1 MEVFIRNTME
11 TQIQQAIANLKIE
24 ALNEMQLASIE
35 VNKGNEDCILLSPTG
50 SGKTLAFLL
59 PLLESLSADEN
70 EVQALIVT
78 PTRELTIQIEEVFRS
93 LGTSFKVNSTYGG
106 HSIKVEENNFSQA
119 PAVLVGTPGRICD
132 HVNRGNLDLSKV
144 KTLILDEFD
153 KSLEMGF
160 QEEMGYIVEQLKS
173 LQKRMLISAT
183 DLKEIP
189 AFTGVIDP
197 IKLNFLT
204 DKSEGL
210 TLKMVISEDKDKLQ
224 TLFDLLCQ
232 NTNEATIIFCNHRET
247 VERISEFLTD
257 MGVVN
262 TFFHGGLDQTE
273 RERTMIKFRNGSSNY
288 LVTTDLAARGLDIP
302 EIKYII
308 HYHLPP
314 KEDGFIHR
322 NGRTAR
328 MSATGTSYLLMSRG
342 EELPDYIHVKPEI
355 EKLKDDNAQPKKPEW
370 ETLYLSGGKKDKIN
384 KIDIVGFLS
393 KKGNLEKFDLGLI
406 IVQDYSSYAAVKRN
420 KINNLMDSIRGEKV
434 KGKKLK
440 IEIAQ

>member
-1 MEVFIRNTME
+1 
-11 TQIQQAIANLKIE
+11 
-24 ALNEMQLASIE
+24 MQLASIE
-35 VNKGNEDCILLSPTG
+35 VNRGKEDCVLLSPTG
-50 SGKTLAFLL
+50 SGKTLAFLI
-59 PLLESLSADEN
+59 PLLNHLDSSAEH
-70 EVQALIVT
+70 VQALIVT
-78 PTRELTIQIEEVFRS
+78 PSRELAIQIEEVFRS

-106 HSIKVEENNFSQA
+106 HSIKVEENNFTQA

-132 HVNRGNLDLSKV
+132 HVNRGNLDLSFV

-160 QEEMGYIVEQLKS
+160 QEEMGYIVGQLNS

-183 DLKEIP
+183 EMKEIP
-189 AFTGVIDP
+189 AFTGVINP
-197 IKLNFLT
+197 VQLNFLS

-210 TLKMVISEDKDKLQ
+210 TLKLVMSDDKDKLQ

-232 NTNEATIIFCNHRET
+232 NTNESTIVFCNHRDT
-247 VERISEFLTD
+247 VERISEYLTE
-257 MGVVN
+257 MGVIN

-288 LVTTDLAARGLDIP
+288 LITTDLAARGLDIP

-308 HYHLPP
+308 HYHMPP

-328 MSATGTSYLLMSRG
+328 MSATGTSFLLMSK
-342 EELPDYIHVKPEI
+342 EEEMPDYIKTRPEMV
-355 EKLKDDNAQPKKPEW
+355 KLKDDNSMPKRPEW
-370 ETLYLSGGKKDKIN
+370 VTLYLSGGKKDKIN

-406 IVQDYSSYAAVKRN
+406 IVQDFSSYASVKRHKVVQLLQDIQN
-420 KINNLMDSIRGEKV
+420 EKV

>member
-1 MEVFIRNTME
+1 MENH
-11 TQIQQAIANLKIE
+11 IQKVLSNLKID

-35 VNKGNEDCILLSPTG
+35 VNRGKEDCVLLSPTG
-50 SGKTLAFLL
+50 SGKTLAFLI
-59 PLLESLSADEN
+59 PLLNHLDSSAEH
-70 EVQALIVT
+70 VQALIVT
-78 PTRELTIQIEEVFRS
+78 PSRELAIQIEEVFRS

-106 HSIKVEENNFSQA
+106 HSIKVEENNFTQA

-132 HVNRGNLDLSKV
+132 HVNRGNLDLSFV

-160 QEEMGYIVEQLKS
+160 QEEMGYIVGQLNS

-183 DLKEIP
+183 EMKEIP
-189 AFTGVIDP
+189 AFTGVINP
-197 IKLNFLT
+197 VQLNFLS

-210 TLKMVISEDKDKLQ
+210 TLKLVMSDDKDKLQ

-232 NTNEATIIFCNHRET
+232 NTNESTIVFCNHRDT
-247 VERISEFLTD
+247 VERISEYLTE
-257 MGVVN
+257 MGVIN

-288 LVTTDLAARGLDIP
+288 LITTDLAARGLDIP

-308 HYHLPP
+308 HYHMPP

-328 MSATGTSYLLMSRG
+328 MSATGTSFLLMSK
-342 EELPDYIHVKPEI
+342 EEEMPDYIKTRPEKV
-355 EKLKDDNAQPKKPEW
+355 KLKDDNSMPKKPEW
-370 ETLYLSGGKKDKIN
+370 VTLYLSGGKKDKIN

-406 IVQDYSSYAAVKRN
+406 IVQDFSSYASVKRHKVGQLLQDIQN
-420 KINNLMDSIRGEKV
+420 EKV

>member
-1 MEVFIRNTME
+1 MEN
-11 TQIQQAIANLKIE
+11 QIQKAISNLKIE
-24 ALNEMQLASIE
+24 TLNEMQIASIE
-35 VNKGNEDCILLSPTG
+35 ANKGQEDCVLLSPTG

-59 PLLESLSADEN
+59 PLLGHLNANLDY
-70 EVQALIVT
+70 VQALIVT
-78 PTRELTIQIEEVFRS
+78 PSRELAIQIEEVFRS

-106 HSIKVEENNFSQA
+106 HSIKVEENNFTQA

-160 QEEMGYIVEQLKS
+160 QEEMGYIVGQLNS

-183 DLKEIP
+183 EMKEIP
-189 AFTGVIDP
+189 SFTGIIDP
-197 IKLNFLT
+197 IQLNFLSG
-204 DKSEGL
+204 KSEGL
-210 TLKMVISEDKDKLQ
+210 TLKLVMSEDKDKLQ

-232 NTNEATIIFCNHRET
+232 NSNESTIVFCNHRDT
-247 VERISEFLTD
+247 VERISDFLTE

-288 LVTTDLAARGLDIP
+288 LITTDLAARGLDIP

-308 HYHLPP
+308 HYHMPP

-328 MSATGTSYLLMSRG
+328 MSATGTSFLLMSRD
-342 EELPDYIHVKPEI
+342 EDMPDYIKKRPETV
-355 EKLKDDNAQPKKPEW
+355 KLKDDNSMPKKPEW
-370 ETLYLSGGKKDKIN
+370 VTLYLSGGKKDKIN

-406 IVQDYSSYAAVKRN
+406 IVQDFSSYASVKRN
-420 KINNLMDSIRGEKV
+420 KVSQLLQDIQNEKV

>member
-1 MEVFIRNTME
+1 MEN
-11 TQIQQAIANLKIE
+11 QIQKAISNLKIE
-24 ALNEMQLASIE
+24 TLNEMQIASIE
-35 VNKGNEDCILLSPTG
+35 ANKGQEDCVLLSPTG

-59 PLLESLSADEN
+59 PLLGHLNANLDY
-70 EVQALIVT
+70 VQALIVT
-78 PTRELTIQIEEVFRS
+78 PSRELAIQIEEVFRS

-106 HSIKVEENNFSQA
+106 HSIKVEENNFTQA
-119 PAVLVGTPGRICD
+119 PALLVGTPGRICD

-160 QEEMGYIVEQLKS
+160 QEEMGYIVGQLNS

-183 DLKEIP
+183 EMKEIP
-189 AFTGVIDP
+189 SFTGIIDP
-197 IKLNFLT
+197 IQLNFLSG
-204 DKSEGL
+204 KSEGL
-210 TLKMVISEDKDKLQ
+210 TLKLVMSEDKDKLQ

-232 NTNEATIIFCNHRET
+232 NSNESTIVFCNHRDT
-247 VERISEFLTD
+247 VERISDFLTE

-288 LVTTDLAARGLDIP
+288 LITTDLAARGLDIP

-308 HYHLPP
+308 HYHMPP

-328 MSATGTSYLLMSRG
+328 MSATGTSFLLMSRD
-342 EELPDYIHVKPEI
+342 EDMPDYIKKRPETV
-355 EKLKDDNAQPKKPEW
+355 KLKDDNSMPKKPEW
-370 ETLYLSGGKKDKIN
+370 VTLYLSGGKKDKIN

-406 IVQDYSSYAAVKRN
+406 IVQDFSSYASVKRN
-420 KINNLMDSIRGEKV
+420 KVSQLLQDIQNEKV

>member
-1 MEVFIRNTME
+1 MEN
-11 TQIQQAIANLKIE
+11 QIQKAISNLKIE
-24 ALNEMQLASIE
+24 TLNEMQIASIE
-35 VNKGNEDCILLSPTG
+35 ANKGQEDCVLLSPTG

-59 PLLESLSADEN
+59 PLLGHLNANLDY
-70 EVQALIVT
+70 VQALIIT
-78 PTRELTIQIEEVFRS
+78 PSRELAIQIEEVFRS

-106 HSIKVEENNFSQA
+106 HSIKVEENNFTQA

-160 QEEMGYIVEQLKS
+160 QEEMGYIVGQLNS

-183 DLKEIP
+183 EMKEIP
-189 AFTGVIDP
+189 SFTGIIDP
-197 IKLNFLT
+197 IQLNFLSG
-204 DKSEGL
+204 KSEGL
-210 TLKMVISEDKDKLQ
+210 TLKLVMSEDKDKLQ

-232 NTNEATIIFCNHRET
+232 NTNESTIVFCNHRDT
-247 VERISEFLTD
+247 VERISEFLTE

-262 TFFHGGLDQTE
+262 TYFHGGLDQTE

-288 LVTTDLAARGLDIP
+288 LITTDLAARGLDIP

-308 HYHLPP
+308 HYHMPP

-328 MSATGTSYLLMSRG
+328 MSATGTSFLLMSRD
-342 EELPDYIHVKPEI
+342 EDMPDYIKKRPETV
-355 EKLKDDNAQPKKPEW
+355 KLKDDNSMPKKPEW
-370 ETLYLSGGKKDKIN
+370 VTLYLSGGKKDKIN

-406 IVQDYSSYAAVKRN
+406 IVQDFSSYASVKRHKVSQLLQDIQN
-420 KINNLMDSIRGEKV
+420 EKV

>member
-1 MEVFIRNTME
+1 MENH
-11 TQIQQAIANLKIE
+11 IQKVLSNLKID

-35 VNKGNEDCILLSPTG
+35 VNRGKEDCVLLSPTG
-50 SGKTLAFLL
+50 SGKTLAFLI
-59 PLLESLSADEN
+59 PLLNHLDSSAEH
-70 EVQALIVT
+70 VQALIVT
-78 PTRELTIQIEEVFRS
+78 PSRELAIQIEEVFRS

-106 HSIKVEENNFSQA
+106 HSIKVEENNFTQA

-132 HVNRGNLDLSKV
+132 HVNRGNLDLSFV

-160 QEEMGYIVEQLKS
+160 QEEMGYIVGQLNS

-183 DLKEIP
+183 EMKEIP
-189 AFTGVIDP
+189 AFTGVINP
-197 IKLNFLT
+197 VQLNFLS

-210 TLKMVISEDKDKLQ
+210 TLKLVMSDDKDKLQ

-232 NTNEATIIFCNHRET
+232 NTNESTIVFCNHRDT
-247 VERISEFLTD
+247 VERISEYLTE
-257 MGVVN
+257 MGVIN

-288 LVTTDLAARGLDIP
+288 LITTDLAARGLDIP

-308 HYHLPP
+308 HYHMPP

-328 MSATGTSYLLMSRG
+328 MSATGTSFLLMSK
-342 EELPDYIHVKPEI
+342 EEEMPDYIKTRPEMV
-355 EKLKDDNAQPKKPEW
+355 KLKDDNSMPKKPEW
-370 ETLYLSGGKKDKIN
+370 VTLYLSGGKKDKIN

-406 IVQDYSSYAAVKRN
+406 IVQDFSSYASVKRHKVVQLLQDIQN
-420 KINNLMDSIRGEKV
+420 EKV

>member
-1 MEVFIRNTME
+1 MENH
-11 TQIQQAIANLKIE
+11 IQKVLSNLKID

-35 VNKGNEDCILLSPTG
+35 VNRGKEDCVLLSPTG
-50 SGKTLAFLL
+50 SGKTLAFLI
-59 PLLESLSADEN
+59 PLLNHLDSSSEH
-70 EVQALIVT
+70 VQALIVT
-78 PTRELTIQIEEVFRS
+78 PSRELAIQIEEVFRS

-106 HSIKVEENNFSQA
+106 HSIKVEENNFTQA

-132 HVNRGNLDLSKV
+132 HVNRGNLDLSFV

-160 QEEMGYIVEQLKS
+160 QEEMGYIVGQLNS

-183 DLKEIP
+183 EMKEIP
-189 AFTGVIDP
+189 AFTGVINP
-197 IKLNFLT
+197 VQLNFLS

-210 TLKMVISEDKDKLQ
+210 TLKLVMSDDKDKLQ

-232 NTNEATIIFCNHRET
+232 NTNESTIVFCNHRDT
-247 VERISEFLTD
+247 VERISEYLTE
-257 MGVVN
+257 MGVIN

-288 LVTTDLAARGLDIP
+288 LITTDLAARGLDIP

-308 HYHLPP
+308 HYHMPP

-328 MSATGTSYLLMSRG
+328 MSATGTSFLLMSK
-342 EELPDYIHVKPEI
+342 EEEMPDYIKTRPEMV
-355 EKLKDDNAQPKKPEW
+355 KLKDDNSMPKRPEW
-370 ETLYLSGGKKDKIN
+370 VTLYLSGGKKDKIN

-406 IVQDYSSYAAVKRN
+406 IVQDFSSYASVKRHKVVQLLQDIQN
-420 KINNLMDSIRGEKV
+420 EKV

>member
-1 MEVFIRNTME
+1 MENH
-11 TQIQQAIANLKIE
+11 IQKVLSNLKID

-35 VNKGNEDCILLSPTG
+35 VNRGKEDCVLLSPTG
-50 SGKTLAFLL
+50 SGKTLAFLI
-59 PLLESLSADEN
+59 PLLNHLDSSAEH
-70 EVQALIVT
+70 VQALIVT
-78 PTRELTIQIEEVFRS
+78 PSRELAIQIEEVFRS

-106 HSIKVEENNFSQA
+106 HSIKVEENNFTQA

-132 HVNRGNLDLSKV
+132 HVNRGNLDLSFV

-160 QEEMGYIVEQLKS
+160 QEEMGYIVGQLNS

-183 DLKEIP
+183 EMKEIP
-189 AFTGVIDP
+189 AFTGVINP
-197 IKLNFLT
+197 VQLNFLS

-210 TLKMVISEDKDKLQ
+210 TLKLVMSDDKDKLQ

-232 NTNEATIIFCNHRET
+232 NTNESTIVFCNHRDT
-247 VERISEFLTD
+247 VERISEYLTE
-257 MGVVN
+257 MGVIN

-288 LVTTDLAARGLDIP
+288 LITTDLAARGLDIP

-308 HYHLPP
+308 HYHMPP

-328 MSATGTSYLLMSRG
+328 MSATGTSFLLMSR
-342 EELPDYIHVKPEI
+342 EEEMPDYIKTRPEMV
-355 EKLKDDNAQPKKPEW
+355 KLKDDNSMPKKPEW
-370 ETLYLSGGKKDKIN
+370 VTLYLSGGKKDKIN

-406 IVQDYSSYAAVKRN
+406 IVQDFSSYASVKRHKVGQLLQDIQN
-420 KINNLMDSIRGEKV
+420 EKV

>member
-1 MEVFIRNTME
+1 MEN
-11 TQIQQAIANLKIE
+11 QIQKAISNLKIE
-24 ALNEMQLASIE
+24 ALNEMQIASIE
-35 VNKGNEDCILLSPTG
+35 ANKGQEDCVLLSPTG

-59 PLLESLSADEN
+59 PLLGHLNANLDY
-70 EVQALIVT
+70 VQALIVT
-78 PTRELTIQIEEVFRS
+78 PSRELAIQIEEVFRS

-106 HSIKVEENNFSQA
+106 HSIKVEENNFTQA

-160 QEEMGYIVEQLKS
+160 QEEMGYIVGQLNS

-183 DLKEIP
+183 EMKEIP
-189 AFTGVIDP
+189 SFTGVIDP
-197 IKLNFLT
+197 IQLNFLSG
-204 DKSEGL
+204 KSDGL
-210 TLKMVISEDKDKLQ
+210 TLKLVMSEDKDKLQ

-232 NTNEATIIFCNHRET
+232 NSNESTIVFCNHRDT
-247 VERISEFLTD
+247 VERISDFLTE

-288 LVTTDLAARGLDIP
+288 LITTDLAARGLDIP

-308 HYHLPP
+308 HYHMPP

-328 MSATGTSYLLMSRG
+328 MSATGTSFLLMSRD
-342 EELPDYIHVKPEI
+342 EDMPDYIKKRPETV
-355 EKLKDDNAQPKKPEW
+355 KLKDDNSMPKKPEW
-370 ETLYLSGGKKDKIN
+370 VTLYLSGGKKDKIN

-406 IVQDYSSYAAVKRN
+406 IVQDFSSYASVKRN
-420 KINNLMDSIRGEKV
+420 KVSQLLQDIQNEKV

>member
-1 MEVFIRNTME
+1 MENH
-11 TQIQQAIANLKIE
+11 IQKVLSNLKID

-35 VNKGNEDCILLSPTG
+35 VNRGKEDCVLLSPTG
-50 SGKTLAFLL
+50 SGKTLAFLI
-59 PLLESLSADEN
+59 PLLNHLDSSAEH
-70 EVQALIVT
+70 VQALIVT
-78 PTRELTIQIEEVFRS
+78 PSRELAIQIEEVFRS

-106 HSIKVEENNFSQA
+106 HSIKVEENNFTQA

-132 HVNRGNLDLSKV
+132 HVNRGNLDLSFV

-160 QEEMGYIVEQLKS
+160 QEEMGYIVGQLNS

-183 DLKEIP
+183 EMKEIP
-189 AFTGVIDP
+189 AFTGVINP
-197 IKLNFLT
+197 VQLNFLS

-210 TLKMVISEDKDKLQ
+210 TLKLVMSDDKDKLQ

-232 NTNEATIIFCNHRET
+232 NTNESTIVFCNHRDT
-247 VERISEFLTD
+247 VERISEYLTE
-257 MGVVN
+257 MGVIN

-288 LVTTDLAARGLDIP
+288 LITTDLAARGLDIP

-308 HYHLPP
+308 HYHMPP

-328 MSATGTSYLLMSRG
+328 MSATGTSFLLMSK
-342 EELPDYIHVKPEI
+342 EEEMPDYIKTRPEMM
-355 EKLKDDNAQPKKPEW
+355 KLKDDNSMPKKPEW
-370 ETLYLSGGKKDKIN
+370 VTLYLSGGKKDKIN

-406 IVQDYSSYAAVKRN
+406 IVQDFSSYASVKRHKVGQLLQDIQN
-420 KINNLMDSIRGEKV
+420 EKV

>member
-1 MEVFIRNTME
+1 MENH
-11 TQIQQAIANLKIE
+11 IQKVLSNLKID

-35 VNKGNEDCILLSPTG
+35 VNRGKEDCVLLSPTG
-50 SGKTLAFLL
+50 SGKTLAFLI
-59 PLLESLSADEN
+59 PLLNQLDSSAEH
-70 EVQALIVT
+70 VQALIVT
-78 PTRELTIQIEEVFRS
+78 PSRELAIQIEEVFRS

-106 HSIKVEENNFSQA
+106 HSIKVEENNFTQA

-132 HVNRGNLDLSKV
+132 HVNRGNLDLSFV

-160 QEEMGYIVEQLKS
+160 QEEMGYIVGQLNS

-183 DLKEIP
+183 EMKEIP
-189 AFTGVIDP
+189 AFTGVINP
-197 IKLNFLT
+197 VQLNFLS

-210 TLKMVISEDKDKLQ
+210 TLKLVMSDDKDKLQ

-232 NTNEATIIFCNHRET
+232 NTNESTIVFCNHRDT
-247 VERISEFLTD
+247 VERISEYLTE
-257 MGVVN
+257 MGVIN

-288 LVTTDLAARGLDIP
+288 LITTDLAARGLDIP

-308 HYHLPP
+308 HYHMPP

-328 MSATGTSYLLMSRG
+328 MSATGTSFLLMSR
-342 EELPDYIHVKPEI
+342 EEEMPDYIKTRPEMV
-355 EKLKDDNAQPKKPEW
+355 KLKDDNSMPKKPEW
-370 ETLYLSGGKKDKIN
+370 VTLYLSGGKKDKIN

-406 IVQDYSSYAAVKRN
+406 IVQDFSSYASVKRHKVTQLLQDIQN
-420 KINNLMDSIRGEKV
+420 EKV

>member
-1 MEVFIRNTME
+1 MEN
-11 TQIQQAIANLKIE
+11 QIQKALSNLKI
-24 ALNEMQLASIE
+24 ASLNEMQFASIE
-35 VNKGNEDCILLSPTG
+35 TNKGKEDCILLSPTG

-59 PLLESLSADEN
+59 PILELLDPNSDDIQ
-70 EVQALIVT
+70 VLIVT
-78 PTRELTIQIEEVFRS
+78 PTRELAIQIEEVFRS

-106 HSIKVEENNFSQA
+106 HSIKVEENNFTQA

-132 HVNRGNLDLSKV
+132 HNNRGNLDLTQV
-144 KTLILDEFD
+144 KTLVLDEFD

-160 QEEMGYIVEQLKS
+160 QEEMAYIVGELKN

-183 DLKEIP
+183 EMKEIP
-189 AFTGVIDP
+189 EFTGVIDP

-204 DKSEGL
+204 EQSEGL
-210 TLKMVISEDKDKLQ
+210 TLKMVISEDKDKMQ
-224 TLFDLLCQ
+224 ALFDLICQ
-232 NTNEATIIFCNHRET
+232 NSNESTIIFCNHRDA
-247 VERISEFLTD
+247 VERISEFLTE
-257 MGVVN
+257 MGVIN
-262 TFFHGGLDQTE
+262 TFFHGGLDQQE

-308 HYHLPP
+308 HYHFPP

-328 MSATGTSYLLMSRG
+328 MSATGTSYLLVSRG
-342 EELPDYIHVKPEI
+342 EDLPDYIRDKPEI
-355 EKLKDDNAQPKKPEW
+355 EKLKDDNAMPKKPEW
-370 ETLYLSGGKKDKIN
+370 VTLYLSGGKKDKIN

-393 KKGNLEKFDLGLI
+393 KKGSLEKFDLGLI
-406 IVQDYSSYAAVKRN
+406 IVQDFSSYAAVKRN
-420 KINNLMDSIRGEKV
+420 KIGKLLQDIQNEKV

>member
-1 MEVFIRNTME
+1 MENH
-11 TQIQQAIANLKIE
+11 IQKVLSNLKID

-35 VNKGNEDCILLSPTG
+35 VNRGKEDCVLLSPTG
-50 SGKTLAFLL
+50 SGKTLAFLI
-59 PLLESLSADEN
+59 PLLNHLDSSAEH
-70 EVQALIVT
+70 VQALIVT
-78 PTRELTIQIEEVFRS
+78 PSRELAIQIEEVFRS

-106 HSIKVEENNFSQA
+106 HSIKVEENNFTQA

-132 HVNRGNLDLSKV
+132 HVNRGNLDLSFV

-160 QEEMGYIVEQLKS
+160 QEEMGYIVGQLNS

-183 DLKEIP
+183 EMKEIP
-189 AFTGVIDP
+189 AFTGVINP
-197 IKLNFLT
+197 VQLNFLSN
-204 DKSEGL
+204 KSEGL
-210 TLKMVISEDKDKLQ
+210 TLKLVMSDDKDKLQ

-232 NTNEATIIFCNHRET
+232 NTNESTIVFCNHRDT
-247 VERISEFLTD
+247 VERISEYLTE
-257 MGVVN
+257 MGVIN

-288 LVTTDLAARGLDIP
+288 LITTDLAARGLDIP

-308 HYHLPP
+308 HYHMPP

-328 MSATGTSYLLMSRG
+328 MSATGTSFLLMSK
-342 EELPDYIHVKPEI
+342 EEEMPDYIKTRPEMV
-355 EKLKDDNAQPKKPEW
+355 KLKDDNSMPKKPEW
-370 ETLYLSGGKKDKIN
+370 VTLYLSGGKKDKIN

-406 IVQDYSSYAAVKRN
+406 IVQDFSSYASVKRHKVGQLLQDIQN
-420 KINNLMDSIRGEKV
+420 EKV

>member
-1 MEVFIRNTME
+1 MEN
-11 TQIQQAIANLKIE
+11 QIQKAISNLKIE
-24 ALNEMQLASIE
+24 TLNEMQLASIE
-35 VNKGNEDCILLSPTG
+35 ANKGLKDCVLLSPTG

-59 PLLESLSADEN
+59 PLLGHLSASLDH
-70 EVQALIVT
+70 VQALIVT
-78 PTRELTIQIEEVFRS
+78 PSRELAIQIEEVFRS
-93 LGTSFKVNSTYGG
+93 LGTNFKVNSTYGG
-106 HSIKVEENNFSQA
+106 HSIKVEENNFTQA

-132 HVNRGNLDLSKV
+132 HVNRGNLDISKV

-160 QEEMGYIVEQLKS
+160 QEEMGYIVGQLNS

-183 DLKEIP
+183 EMKEIP
-189 AFTGVIDP
+189 SFTGVIDP
-197 IKLNFLT
+197 LQLNFLSG
-204 DKSEGL
+204 KSEGL
-210 TLKMVISEDKDKLQ
+210 TLKLVISEDKDKLQ

-232 NTNEATIIFCNHRET
+232 NSNESTIVFCNHRDT
-247 VERISEFLTD
+247 VERISDFLTE

-288 LVTTDLAARGLDIP
+288 LITTDLAARGLDIP

-308 HYHLPP
+308 HYHMPP

-328 MSATGTSYLLMSRG
+328 MSATGTSFLLMSRD
-342 EELPDYIHVKPEI
+342 EEMPDYIKKRPEI
-355 EKLKDDNAQPKKPEW
+355 VKLKDDISMPKKPEW
-370 ETLYLSGGKKDKIN
+370 VTIYLSGGKKDKIN

-406 IVQDYSSYAAVKRN
+406 IVQDFSSYASVKRHKVSQLLKDIQN
-420 KINNLMDSIRGEKV
+420 EKV

>member
-1 MEVFIRNTME
+1 MEN
-11 TQIQQAIANLKIE
+11 QIQKAISNLKIE
-24 ALNEMQLASIE
+24 ALNEMQIASIE
-35 VNKGNEDCILLSPTG
+35 ANKGQEDCVLLSPTG

-59 PLLESLSADEN
+59 PLLGHLNANLDY
-70 EVQALIVT
+70 VQALIVT
-78 PTRELTIQIEEVFRS
+78 PSRELAIQIEEVFRS
-93 LGTSFKVNSTYGG
+93 LGTTFKVNSTYGG
-106 HSIKVEENNFSQA
+106 HSIKVEENNFTQA

-160 QEEMGYIVEQLKS
+160 QEEMGYIVGQLNS

-183 DLKEIP
+183 EMKEIP
-189 AFTGVIDP
+189 SFTGIIDP
-197 IKLNFLT
+197 IQLNYLSG
-204 DKSEGL
+204 KSEGL
-210 TLKMVISEDKDKLQ
+210 TLKLVMSEDKDKLQ

-232 NTNEATIIFCNHRET
+232 NSNESTIVFCNHRDT
-247 VERISEFLTD
+247 VERISDFLTE

-288 LVTTDLAARGLDIP
+288 LITTDLAARGLDIP

-308 HYHLPP
+308 HYHMPP

-328 MSATGTSYLLMSRG
+328 MSATGTSFLLMSRD
-342 EELPDYIHVKPEI
+342 EDMPDYIKKRPETV
-355 EKLKDDNAQPKKPEW
+355 KLKDDNSMPKKPEW
-370 ETLYLSGGKKDKIN
+370 VTLYLSGGKKDKIN

-406 IVQDYSSYAAVKRN
+406 IVQDFSSYASVKRN
-420 KINNLMDSIRGEKV
+420 KVSQLLQDIQNEKV

>member
-1 MEVFIRNTME
+1 MENH
-11 TQIQQAIANLKIE
+11 IQKVLSNLKID

-35 VNKGNEDCILLSPTG
+35 ANKGNEDCVLLSPTG

-59 PLLESLSADEN
+59 PLLQHLDPNADY
-70 EVQALIVT
+70 VQALIVT
-78 PTRELTIQIEEVFRS
+78 PSRELAIQIEEVFRS

-106 HSIKVEENNFSQA
+106 HSIKVEENNFTQA

-132 HVNRGNLDLSKV
+132 HNNRGNLDLSKV

-160 QEEMGYIVEQLKS
+160 QEEMGYIVGELSS

-183 DLKEIP
+183 EMKEIP

-197 IKLNFLT
+197 IQLNYLSGA
-204 DKSEGL
+204 SEGL
-210 TLKMVISEDKDKLQ
+210 TLKLVISEDKDKMQ
-224 TLFDLLCQ
+224 SLFDLLCQ
-232 NTNEATIIFCNHRET
+232 NTNESTIVFCNHRDA
-247 VERISEFLTD
+247 VERISEFLTE

-288 LVTTDLAARGLDIP
+288 LITTDLAARGLDIP

-308 HYHLPP
+308 HYHMPP

-328 MSATGTSYLLMSRG
+328 MSATGTSFLLMSRD
-342 EELPDYIHVKPEI
+342 EELPDYIKKRPEQV
-355 EKLKDDNAQPKKPEW
+355 KLKDDNAMPKKPEW
-370 ETLYLSGGKKDKIN
+370 VTLYLSGGKKDKIN

-406 IVQDYSSYAAVKRN
+406 IVQDFSSYASVKRHKVGQLLQDIQN
-420 KINNLMDSIRGEKV
+420 EKV

>member
-1 MEVFIRNTME
+1 MKNH
-11 TQIQQAIANLKIE
+11 TQIAISNLKIE
-24 ALNEMQLASIE
+24 SLNEMQLASIE
-35 VNKGNEDCILLSPTG
+35 ANKGSEDCILLSPTG
-50 SGKTLAFLL
+50 SGKTLGFLL
-59 PLLESLSADEN
+59 PLLNHLDEKFDH
-70 EVQALIVT
+70 VQALIVT
-78 PTRELTIQIEEVFRS
+78 PSRELAIQIEEVFRS
-93 LGTSFKVNSTYGG
+93 LGTVFKVNSTYGG

-119 PAVLVGTPGRICD
+119 PAVLIGTPGRICD
-132 HVNRGNLDLSKV
+132 HVNRGNLDLSRV

-160 QEEMGYIVEQLKS
+160 QEEMGYIVGQLNS
-173 LQKRMLISAT
+173 LKKRMLISAT
-183 DLKEIP
+183 EMKEIP
-189 AFTGVIDP
+189 SFTGIIDP
-197 IKLNFLT
+197 IQLNFLT
-204 DKSEGL
+204 NASQGL

-232 NTNEATIIFCNHRET
+232 NTNESTIIFCNHRDT
-247 VERISEFLTD
+247 VERISEFLSE
-257 MGVVN
+257 MGVINV
-262 TFFHGGLDQTE
+262 FFHGGLDQTE

-328 MSATGTSYLLMSRG
+328 MSATGTSFLLLSRD
-342 EELPDYIHVKPEI
+342 ENLPDYIQKRPEI
-355 EKLKDDNAQPKKPEW
+355 VKLKDDNALPRKPEW
-370 ETLYLSGGKKDKIN
+370 VTLYLSGGKKDKIN

-393 KKGNLEKFDLGLI
+393 KKGNLQKFDLGLI
-406 IVQDYSSYAAVKRN
+406 VVQDFSSYAAVKRN
-420 KINNLMDSIRGEKV
+420 KISQLLQDIQNEKV

>member
-1 MEVFIRNTME
+1 MENHIRKVLS
-11 TQIQQAIANLKIE
+11 NLKID
-24 ALNEMQLASIE
+24 ALNEMQLDSIE
-35 VNKGNEDCILLSPTG
+35 ANKGNEDCVLLSPTG

-59 PLLESLSADEN
+59 PLLQHLDPSADYI
-70 EVQALIVT
+70 QALIVT
-78 PTRELTIQIEEVFRS
+78 PSRELAIQIEEVFRS

-106 HSIKVEENNFSQA
+106 HSIKVEENNFTQV

-132 HVNRGNLDLSKV
+132 HNNRGNLDLSKV
-144 KTLILDEFD
+144 KILILDEFD

-160 QEEMGYIVEQLKS
+160 QEEMRYIVGELNS

-183 DLKEIP
+183 EMKEIP

-197 IKLNFLT
+197 IQLNFLSG
-204 DKSEGL
+204 KSEGL
-210 TLKMVISEDKDKLQ
+210 TLKLVVSEDKDKMQ
-224 TLFDLLCQ
+224 TLFDLICQ
-232 NTNEATIIFCNHRET
+232 NTNESTIVFCNHRDA
-247 VERISEFLTD
+247 VERISEFLTE

-288 LVTTDLAARGLDIP
+288 LITTDLAARGLDIP

-308 HYHLPP
+308 HYHMPP
-314 KEDGFIHR
+314 KEESFIHR

-328 MSATGTSYLLMSRG
+328 MSATGTSFLLMSRD
-342 EELPDYIHVKPEI
+342 EDMPDYIKKRPETV
-355 EKLKDDNAQPKKPEW
+355 KLKDDNAMPKKPEW
-370 ETLYLSGGKKDKIN
+370 VTLYLSAGKKDKIN

-406 IVQDYSSYAAVKRN
+406 IVQDFSSYASVKRHKVSQLLQDIQN
-420 KINNLMDSIRGEKV
+420 EKV

>member
-1 MEVFIRNTME
+1 MMEN
-11 TQIQQAIANLKIE
+11 QIQKAVTNLKI
-24 ALNEMQLASIE
+24 ASLNEMQLASIE
-35 VNKGNEDCILLSPTG
+35 ANKGSNDCVLLSPTG

-59 PLLESLSADEN
+59 PLLGHLDGTLDH
-70 EVQALIVT
+70 VQALIVT
-78 PTRELTIQIEEVFRS
+78 PSRELAIQIEEVFRS

-132 HVNRGNLDLSKV
+132 HVNRGNLDISRV
-144 KTLILDEFD
+144 KTLVLDEFD

-183 DLKEIP
+183 EMKEIP
-189 AFTGVIDP
+189 SFTGVIEP
-197 IKLNFLT
+197 IKLNFIKET
-204 DKSEGL
+204 SEGL
-210 TLKMVISEDKDKLQ
+210 TLKMVISDDKDKMQ
-224 TLFDLLCQ
+224 SLFDLLCQ
-232 NTNEATIIFCNHRET
+232 NTNEATIIFCNHRDA
-247 VERISEFLTD
+247 VERISDFLTE
-257 MGVVN
+257 MGVIN
-262 TFFHGGLDQTE
+262 SFFHGGLDQQE

-308 HYHLPP
+308 HYHMPP

-328 MSATGTSYLLMSRG
+328 MSAMGTSFLLMSRD
-342 EELPDYIHVKPEI
+342 EVLPDYIRTKPVI
-355 EKLKDDNAQPKKPEW
+355 EKLKDDNALPKKPEW
-370 ETLYLSGGKKDKIN
+370 VTLYLSGGKKDKIN

-406 IVQDYSSYAAVKRN
+406 IVQDFSSYAAVKRN
-420 KINNLMDSIRGEKV
+420 KISKLLQDIQNEKV

>member
-1 MEVFIRNTME
+1 MENH
-11 TQIQQAIANLKIE
+11 IQKVLSNLKID

-35 VNKGNEDCILLSPTG
+35 VNRGKEDCVLLSPTG
-50 SGKTLAFLL
+50 SGKTLAFLI
-59 PLLESLSADEN
+59 PLLNHLDSSAEH
-70 EVQALIVT
+70 VQALIVT
-78 PTRELTIQIEEVFRS
+78 PSRELAIQIEEVFRS

-106 HSIKVEENNFSQA
+106 HSIKVEENNFTQA

-132 HVNRGNLDLSKV
+132 HVNRGNLDLSFV

-160 QEEMGYIVEQLKS
+160 QEEMGYIVGQLNS

-183 DLKEIP
+183 EMKEIP
-189 AFTGVIDP
+189 AFTGVINP
-197 IKLNFLT
+197 VQLNFLS

-210 TLKMVISEDKDKLQ
+210 TLKLVMSDDKDKLQ

-232 NTNEATIIFCNHRET
+232 NTNESTIVFCNHRDT
-247 VERISEFLTD
+247 VERISEYLTE
-257 MGVVN
+257 MGVIN

-288 LVTTDLAARGLDIP
+288 LITTDLAARGLDIP

-308 HYHLPP
+308 HYHMPP

-328 MSATGTSYLLMSRG
+328 MSATGTSFLLMSR
-342 EELPDYIHVKPEI
+342 EEEMPDYIKTRPEKV
-355 EKLKDDNAQPKKPEW
+355 KLKDDNSMPKKPEW
-370 ETLYLSGGKKDKIN
+370 VTLYLSGGKKDKIN

-406 IVQDYSSYAAVKRN
+406 IVQDFSSYASVKRHKVGQLLQDIQN
-420 KINNLMDSIRGEKV
+420 EKV

>member
-1 MEVFIRNTME
+1 MEN
-11 TQIQQAIANLKIE
+11 QIQKAISNLKIE
-24 ALNEMQLASIE
+24 ALNEMQIASIE
-35 VNKGNEDCILLSPTG
+35 ANKGQEDCVLLSPTG

-59 PLLESLSADEN
+59 PLLGHLNANLDY
-70 EVQALIVT
+70 VQALIVT
-78 PTRELTIQIEEVFRS
+78 PSRELAIQIEEVFRS

-106 HSIKVEENNFSQA
+106 HSIKVEENNFTQA

-160 QEEMGYIVEQLKS
+160 QEEMGYIVGQLNS

-183 DLKEIP
+183 EMKEIP
-189 AFTGVIDP
+189 SFTGIIDP
-197 IKLNFLT
+197 IQLNFLSG
-204 DKSEGL
+204 KSEGL
-210 TLKMVISEDKDKLQ
+210 TLKLVMSEDKDKLQ

-232 NTNEATIIFCNHRET
+232 NSNESTIVFCNHRDT
-247 VERISEFLTD
+247 VERISDFLTE

-288 LVTTDLAARGLDIP
+288 LITTDLAARGLDIP

-308 HYHLPP
+308 HYHMPP

-328 MSATGTSYLLMSRG
+328 MSATGTSFLLMSRD
-342 EELPDYIHVKPEI
+342 EDMPDYIKKRPEAV
-355 EKLKDDNAQPKKPEW
+355 KLKDDNSMPKKPEW
-370 ETLYLSGGKKDKIN
+370 VTLYLSGGKKDKIN

-406 IVQDYSSYAAVKRN
+406 IVQDFSSYASVKRN
-420 KINNLMDSIRGEKV
+420 KVSQLLQDIQNEKV

>member
-1 MEVFIRNTME
+1 MEN
-11 TQIQQAIANLKIE
+11 QIQKAISNLKIE
-24 ALNEMQLASIE
+24 ALNEMQIASIE
-35 VNKGNEDCILLSPTG
+35 ANKGQEDCVLLSPTG

-59 PLLESLSADEN
+59 PLLGHLNANLDY
-70 EVQALIVT
+70 VQALIVT
-78 PTRELTIQIEEVFRS
+78 PSRELAIQIEEVFRS
-93 LGTSFKVNSTYGG
+93 LGTTFKVNSTYGG
-106 HSIKVEENNFSQA
+106 HSIKVEENNFTQA

-160 QEEMGYIVEQLKS
+160 QEEMGYIVGQLNS

-183 DLKEIP
+183 EMKEIP
-189 AFTGVIDP
+189 SFTGIIDP
-197 IKLNFLT
+197 IQLNFLSV
-204 DKSEGL
+204 KSDGL
-210 TLKMVISEDKDKLQ
+210 TLKLVMSEDKDKLQ

-232 NTNEATIIFCNHRET
+232 NSNESTIVFCNHRDT
-247 VERISEFLTD
+247 VERISDFLTE

-288 LVTTDLAARGLDIP
+288 LITTDLAARGLDIP

-308 HYHLPP
+308 HYHMPP

-328 MSATGTSYLLMSRG
+328 MSATGTSFLLMSRD
-342 EELPDYIHVKPEI
+342 EDMPDYIKKRPETV
-355 EKLKDDNAQPKKPEW
+355 KLKDDNSMPKKPEW
-370 ETLYLSGGKKDKIN
+370 VTLYLSGGKKDKIN

-406 IVQDYSSYAAVKRN
+406 IVQDFSSYASVKRN
-420 KINNLMDSIRGEKV
+420 KVSQLLQDIQNEKV

>member
-1 MEVFIRNTME
+1 MEN
-11 TQIQQAIANLKIE
+11 QIQKAISNLKIE
-24 ALNEMQLASIE
+24 TLNEMQLASIE
-35 VNKGNEDCILLSPTG
+35 ANKGQEDCVLLSPTG

-59 PLLESLSADEN
+59 PLLGHLNANLDY
-70 EVQALIVT
+70 VQALIIT
-78 PTRELTIQIEEVFRS
+78 PSRELAIQIEEVFRS

-106 HSIKVEENNFSQA
+106 HSIKVEENNFTQA

-160 QEEMGYIVEQLKS
+160 QEEMGYIVGQLNS

-183 DLKEIP
+183 EMKEIP
-189 AFTGVIDP
+189 SFTGIVDP
-197 IKLNFLT
+197 IQLNFLSG
-204 DKSEGL
+204 KSEGL
-210 TLKMVISEDKDKLQ
+210 TLKLVMSEDKDKLQ

-232 NTNEATIIFCNHRET
+232 NSNESTIVFCNHRDT
-247 VERISEFLTD
+247 VERISDFLTE

-288 LVTTDLAARGLDIP
+288 LITTDLAARGLDIP

-308 HYHLPP
+308 HYHMPP

-328 MSATGTSYLLMSRG
+328 MSATGTSFLLMSRD
-342 EELPDYIHVKPEI
+342 EDMPDYIKKRPETV
-355 EKLKDDNAQPKKPEW
+355 KLKDDNSMPKKPEW
-370 ETLYLSGGKKDKIN
+370 VTLYLSGGKKDKIN

-406 IVQDYSSYAAVKRN
+406 IVQDFSSYASVKRN
-420 KINNLMDSIRGEKV
+420 KVSQLLQDIQNEKV

>member
-1 MEVFIRNTME
+1 MEN
-11 TQIQQAIANLKIE
+11 QIQKAISNLKIE
-24 ALNEMQLASIE
+24 ALNEMQIASIE
-35 VNKGNEDCILLSPTG
+35 ANKGQEDCVLLSPTG

-59 PLLESLSADEN
+59 PLLGHLNANLDY
-70 EVQALIVT
+70 VQALIVT
-78 PTRELTIQIEEVFRS
+78 PSRELAIQIEEVFRS
-93 LGTSFKVNSTYGG
+93 LGTNSTYGG
-106 HSIKVEENNFSQA
+106 HSIKVEENNFTQA

-160 QEEMGYIVEQLKS
+160 QEEMGYIVGQLNS

-183 DLKEIP
+183 EMKEIP
-189 AFTGVIDP
+189 SFTGIIDP
-197 IKLNFLT
+197 IQLNFLSG
-204 DKSEGL
+204 KSEGL
-210 TLKMVISEDKDKLQ
+210 TLKLVMSEDKDKLQ

-232 NTNEATIIFCNHRET
+232 NTNESTIVFCNHRDT
-247 VERISEFLTD
+247 VERISDFLTE

-288 LVTTDLAARGLDIP
+288 LITTDLAARGLDIP

-308 HYHLPP
+308 HYHMAP

-328 MSATGTSYLLMSRG
+328 MSATGTSFLLMSRD
-342 EELPDYIHVKPEI
+342 EDMPDYIKKRPETV
-355 EKLKDDNAQPKKPEW
+355 KLKDDNSMPKKPEW
-370 ETLYLSGGKKDKIN
+370 VTLYLSGGKKDKIN

-406 IVQDYSSYAAVKRN
+406 IVQDFSSFASVKRN
-420 KINNLMDSIRGEKV
+420 KVSQLLQDIQNEKV